1 MLVKNIFTRMEFE
14 TQENPKLCN
23 KVKRNQ
29 EPLTNITNEI
39 FSRGDK
45 TVSIKNQTYNIRE
58 WDSVIIGHTA
68 RLFQT
73 QSGVLVVVNVL
84 PTPDIHLIHPINE
97 KNDTNVTQYRF
108 SAYTDYDDS
117 HFKSKVLEAYL
128 LKDETIMQQSRQ
140 ITEKVVGTSF
150 YEHKDISE
158 FEGENQ
164 QAVDV
169 PTLVGTAI
177 IMPEPDNPYDS
188 RALAVIA
195 KLSNGRPHKIGHIG
209 RNSEIYNTVTSPTPA
224 VLKIHGYSLVG
235 NYNDSYEITMTL
247 TKLQ

>member
-1 MLVKNIFTRMEFE
+1 MEFE

-29 EPLTNITNEI
+29 EPLINITNEI

-45 TVSIKNQTYNIRE
+45 AVSIKNQTYKISE
-58 WDSVIIGHTA
+58 WDSVIFGHTA

-84 PTPDIHLIHPINE
+84 PTPDIHLIHPIKE
-97 KNDTNVTQYRF
+97 ENDTNVTQYRF

-117 HFKSKVLEAYL
+117 RFKSKVLEAYL
-128 LKDETIMQQSRQ
+128 LKNETIEQQSQQ

-158 FEGENQ
+158 FEGETQ
-164 QAVDV
+164 QAADV

-195 KLSNGRPHKIGHIG
+195 KLSNGQPHKIGHIG
-209 RNSEIYNTVTSPTPA
+209 RDSEIYNKLTSPTPA

-235 NYNDSYEITMTL
+235 NYNDSYTVTIER
-247 TKLQ
+247 

>member
-1 MLVKNIFTRMEFE
+1 MNGIQL
-14 TQENPKLCN
+14 
-23 KVKRNQ
+23 
-29 EPLTNITNEI
+29 
-39 FSRGDK
+39 
-45 TVSIKNQTYNIRE
+45 Y
-58 WDSVIIGHTA
+58 VISTA

-158 FEGENQ
+158 FEGETNKRLMYQ
-164 QAVDV
+164 IFI
-169 PTLVGTAI
+169 GTAI

-195 KLSNGRPHKIGHIG
+195 KLSKWTTTQDWTYR
-209 RNSEIYNTVTSPTPA
+209 S
-224 VLKIHGYSLVG
+224 
-235 NYNDSYEITMTL
+235 
-247 TKLQ
+247 